1 MTKIARGGQPWRARS
16 ASFIATSILSIT
28 LIAGAGFVAHADE
41 SSSKDQDFGAT
52 LSSVGSSEGGAL
64 GSSGTGKAPEQ
75 GDHDAFYDTDGV
87 TTTTPGEIL
96 KTETVP
102 YNPAPRGMKGYVP
115 KTVDRIMY
123 TTTNAHGELTPV
135 TGYIM
140 EPRAEWKG
148 KGERPTVII
157 GRGTVG
163 QGDKCAPTRN
173 WPLHNLQDPVQSGRG
188 VNLEGIY
195 DVAFAKYGVRVIV
208 TDYIGMGTDEVHT
221 YMNRLDQAHAMIDA
235 GRAARNIVEK
245 NGGKFGKVAFYG
257 HSQGGGAS
265 TAAVEEAPNYG
276 KDLDVAGAYAS
287 APPADLNAV
296 QQNIDGSDLMGAIG
310 FTINGMLARYPELRP
325 LLEEHL
331 NEEGEKA
338 LAATAEMC
346 TDEIM
351 DNFGHQE
358 TRNWTKDGR
367 SLTELLKDMP
377 DAQKALEDQKI
388 GNGKPEAPVMIV
400 SGRYDRNVEYNQA
413 KVLAKTWRDKGAS
426 VVYKDDFMP
435 PIGEYN
441 HLAQAATGAPYGLDF
456 IIARFNDLP
465 VKGEGGD
472 YTTESSL
479 QGSSQSSSD
488 GYGLLGSS
496 QPFLGSSAR
505 D

>member
-1 MTKIARGGQPWRARS
+1 M
-16 ASFIATSILSIT
+16 
-28 LIAGAGFVAHADE
+28 
-41 SSSKDQDFGAT
+41 
-52 LSSVGSSEGGAL
+52 SSVGSSEGGAL

-140 EPRAEWKG
+140 EPRTEWKG

-331 NEEGEKA
+331 NEEGPGRDRRDVHRRDHGQ
-338 LAATAEMC
+338 LRPPGNPQLDQGWSLPDRAAQGHAGGAEGPGGSE
-346 TDEIM
+346 DRQRQASGSG
-351 DNFGHQE
+351 DD
-358 TRNWTKDGR
+358 RLW
-367 SLTELLKDMP
+367 SLRP
-377 DAQKALEDQKI
+377 QRRVQ
-388 GNGKPEAPVMIV
+388 P
-400 SGRYDRNVEYNQA
+400 
-413 KVLAKTWRDKGAS
+413 
-426 VVYKDDFMP
+426 
-435 PIGEYN
+435 
-441 HLAQAATGAPYGLDF
+441 
-456 IIARFNDLP
+456 
-465 VKGEGGD
+465 GEGPGED
-472 YTTESSL
+472 L
-479 QGSSQSSSD
+479 
-488 GYGLLGSS
+488 
-496 QPFLGSSAR
+496 AR
-505 D
+505 

>member
-16 ASFIATSILSIT
+16 ASFIATSILSTT

-221 YMNRLDQAHAMIDA
+221 YMNRLDQAHA
-235 GRAARNIVEK
+235 
-245 NGGKFGKVAFYG
+245 
-257 HSQGGGAS
+257 
-265 TAAVEEAPNYG
+265 
-276 KDLDVAGAYAS
+276 
-287 APPADLNAV
+287 
-296 QQNIDGSDLMGAIG
+296 
-310 FTINGMLARYPELRP
+310 
-325 LLEEHL
+325 
-331 NEEGEKA
+331 
-338 LAATAEMC
+338 
-346 TDEIM
+346 
-351 DNFGHQE
+351 
-358 TRNWTKDGR
+358 
-367 SLTELLKDMP
+367 
-377 DAQKALEDQKI
+377 
-388 GNGKPEAPVMIV
+388 
-400 SGRYDRNVEYNQA
+400 DR
-413 KVLAKTWRDKGAS
+413 KS
-426 VVYKDDFMP
+426 VV
-435 PIGEYN
+435 
-441 HLAQAATGAPYGLDF
+441 
-456 IIARFNDLP
+456 
-465 VKGEGGD
+465 
-472 YTTESSL
+472 
-479 QGSSQSSSD
+479 
-488 GYGLLGSS
+488 
-496 QPFLGSSAR
+496 
-505 D
+505 